1 MLAMARK
8 LAVRVI
14 SAVLNWLESGA
25 TLEPGPNMKLYQLK
39 LSKEQLA
46 AMPEKE
52 RCLLLL
58 IGHILNEINIL
69 RKAAL
74 FCGNQLGDQEHVK
87 LAEMGQQILF
97 MRLLGGKTH
106 EAWLAFERRFQKDK
120 EISLVYAKPLA
131 DLRGEVWEKL
141 KKMFG
146 TENFIATLRNDHAFH
161 NPHQADIERSFQ
173 KLPAQEDWSWYA
185 SDRTAN
191 CYNWSSDMVMTNVMF
206 DATNKLSI
214 REASDAFAEQVM
226 ATSSLVESLLAGL
239 AEIMFEKYFPGLRA
253 EQPVAEL
260 QGLPSVDEAKLP
272 FFVAVPERAP
282 GKGEA

>member
-1 MLAMARK
+1 MLAMARR
-8 LAVRVI
+8 LAVKVI
-14 SAVLNWLESGA
+14 SAILNWRESGA
-25 TLEPGPNMKLYQLK
+25 LLEPRSTMKLYQLK
-39 LSKEQLA
+39 LSKERLA

-52 RCLLLL
+52 RGLLLL

-106 EAWLAFERRFQKDK
+106 EAWLAFERRFQKDRD
-120 EISLVYAKPLA
+120 ISRAYTKPLA

-141 KKMFG
+141 KKTFG
-146 TENFIATLRNDHAFH
+146 TGKFIATLRNDHAFH
-161 NPHQADIERSFQ
+161 NPHQADIEKSFQ
-173 KLPAQEDWSWYA
+173 KLPAEEDWSWYV

-191 CYNWSSDMVMTNVMF
+191 CYNWSSDMVMTNLMF
-206 DATNKLSI
+206 DATNKQSI
-214 REASDAFAEQVM
+214 REASDTFAAQVM
-226 ATSSLVESLLAGL
+226 STSSLVEGLLAGF

-253 EQPVAEL
+253 EQPIAEL
-260 QGLPSVDEAKLP
+260 QDLPSVDEAKLP
-272 FFVAVPERAP
+272 FFVAVPEKP
-282 GKGEA
+282 LGKGEP